1 MIFINDEKKIIF
13 ITTAKCASTSVKNIF
28 LDYSNIE
35 SYKSS
40 SGFKAHL
47 IGSHHIPRNDSQIRI
62 DIPVDRD
69 EFKEY
74 LKIQFYRNPYER
86 AVSCYLH
93 HKYGKKEQH
102 TVISK
107 LACSNPD
114 LAESTGKTYENY
126 KCKLKCENF
135 KDFLKL
141 RNKGI
146 RADCLS
152 CYNHSRDQFVTKK
165 IDELINIKHIEKG
178 IERINKKYKIN
189 LKNIV
194 YESHSYRKRGYKYKD
209 YLTPENKKLIRKAFK
224 KDFELCKNKNFI

>member
-1 MIFINDEKKIIF
+1 MILINDEKKIIF
-13 ITTAKCASTSVKNIF
+13 IATAKCASTSVKNIF

-35 SYKSS
+35 SYDETK
-40 SGFKAHL
+40 GFKAHL
-47 IGSHHIPRNDSQIRI
+47 ATHRFPRNNSQIRI
-62 DIPVDRD
+62 NIPVDRD

-93 HKYGKKEQH
+93 HKYGKEAQH
-102 TVISK
+102 TIISK
-107 LACSNPD
+107 LAISNPD

-135 KDFLKL
+135 KDFLEL

-146 RADCLS
+146 KDDCLS
-152 CYNHSRDQFVTKK
+152 CYNHSRDQFVTKE
-165 IDELINIKHIEKG
+165 INELINIKHIEKG

-194 YESHSYRKRGYKYKD
+194 YESHSHRKRGYNYKK
-209 YLTPENKKLIRKAFK
+209 YLTPENKKLIRKSFK
-224 KDFELCKNKNFI
+224 KDFELNKNFI